1 MLKTRRKAA
10 EQVAESLF
18 AAEKAIDAALAR
30 AASLNETMVNA
41 SAEANLSSLVGQEA
55 FEVTSAA
62 FFTLAKARGEI
73 VEAHRRLSETQIEIG
88 LRTYSFGD
96 LVPKPPKEQGELGA
110 LRAVA

>member
-1 MLKTRRKAA
+1 MFKTRRKVA

-30 AASLNETMVNA
+30 AASLNETMVTA
-41 SAEANLSSLVGQEA
+41 SAEANLSSLVGQDA

-62 FFTLAKARGEI
+62 YSSLARARSEI
-73 VEAHRRLSETQIEIG
+73 VEAHKRLSETKIEIG
-88 LRTYSFGD
+88 LRTIAFGD
-96 LVPKPPKEQGELGA
+96 LVPKPPKTQGE